1 MHTSSQFQDRLRNVS
16 KMRIQKKLRRGV
28 QNTAAQRRIHRRVG
42 ATADFL
48 EGKMELFS
56 GILRKFAK
64 DVIRD
69 VFSGGI
75 YVIKVEFKK
84 DL

>member
-1 MHTSSQFQDRLRNVS
+1 
-16 KMRIQKKLRRGV
+16 MRIQKKLRRGYR
-28 QNTAAQRRIHRRVG
+28 TPPRGEYTGGIG

-48 EGKMELFS
+48 EGKMEFFW

-84 DL
+84 DLR